1 MCLLLSRTRT
11 FKLIEV
17 GSESGKDLTASY
29 LQASI
34 ISLFRLSMGTEEGL
48 SSSNHKNVTAGVNNK
63 INLNNDNGSN
73 NGGGAVAAV
82 TGTGATTK
90 PKKTRAEKRERRR
103 EKKREEKKE
112 RGDGGG
118 GGGGGGAGLGPGVEK
133 LKTVVRRLP
142 PNLPEDVFW
151 ESVKP
156 WATDET
162 TAWRAYYKGKI
173 RKK

>member
-29 LQASI
+29 LQSSI

-48 SSSNHKNVTAGVNNK
+48 SSSNHKNVTVGVNNK
-63 INLNNDNGSN
+63 INLNNDNGSSNN

-112 RGDGGG
+112 RGDGV
-118 GGGGGGAGLGPGVEK
+118 GGGGAGLGPGVEK